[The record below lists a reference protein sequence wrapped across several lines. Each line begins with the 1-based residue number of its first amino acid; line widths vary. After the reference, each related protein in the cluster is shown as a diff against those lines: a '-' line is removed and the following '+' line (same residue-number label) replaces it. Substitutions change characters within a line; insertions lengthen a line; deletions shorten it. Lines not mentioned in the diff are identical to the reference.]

1 MATGSTTTNLILAL
15 EAKRDTEMKAVGSI
29 NDEIAKLEHRREG
42 HSSAANAFQ
51 LSIDAVK
58 GAVGGNGAMESA
70 PRVRAPAGAVE
81 KSVRDML
88 SDNPMNV
95 ERLIIGLAHHKSE
108 TVRATVRKLV
118 KGGAIQ
124 DAGGV
129 LNLAPSA

>member
-1 MATGSTTTNLILAL
+1 MATGSTTNNVILAL
-15 EAKRDTEMKAVGSI
+15 EAKRDTENKEVAAIDRQISDLQAQRAVSI
-29 NDEIAKLEHRREG
+29 G
-42 HSSAANAFQ
+42 AAHAYQ
-51 LSIDAVK
+51 TAIDQIK
-58 GAVGGNGAMESA
+58 GASGGNGLMESA

-88 SDNPMNV
+88 SNNPMNV

-118 KGGAIQ
+118 KAGAIH